1 MRKVTELQ
9 PFRNKSVTF
18 LGYSFSRMVL
28 EIDRENNMKPTTKM
42 RGIAAQKVLALFAL
56 YIACLVAFP
65 LLAQPE
71 AVKISGRSVLEKTD
85 SNGKMKQWKTAALFE
100 IVTDA
105 QSNWWMKLKA
115 PTFQDHHEV
124 YSKCDDELFRIRHLN
139 DSLVGDKEVI
149 AAGTVSKGVFPYD
162 MTSTFG
168 VLLWFAFTSQEYLAR
183 FEENIKVDMPAVWW
197 PFPRFFLKAHAYSAE
212 LEFHDAAPR
221 LPRKAHFFT
230 KKINANPEKEILE
243 LNRSRSDGIYYAR
256 KSELRKINS
265 VPEGILVREYKV
277 ISFTN
282 FQGLTFPLHAQMEK
296 RNPNSAIKER
306 ISIQVKDL
314 KTVSKPTFK
323 PKMPGKIVIE
333 DNRFRTREKGEEFD
347 YFSYPVTNGVWLE
360 RTHPHVITAHED
372 ARRIAEKHG
381 YQPRSRKFSL
391 LLFALGNSVLFG
403 FFLLR
408 LIKKRKQR

>member
-1 MRKVTELQ
+1 
-9 PFRNKSVTF
+9 
-18 LGYSFSRMVL
+18 MVL
-28 EIDRENNMKPTTKM
+28 EIDRESNMKPSAKM
-42 RGIAAQKVLALFAL
+42 RSVAAQKALALFAL
-56 YIACLVAFP
+56 CLTCPVDFP
-65 LLAQPE
+65 LPAQPK
-71 AVKISGRSVLEKTD
+71 AVKITGRSVLEKTD
-85 SNGKMKQWKTAALFE
+85 SNGNLKQWKTAALFE

-149 AAGTVSKGVFPYD
+149 SAGTVSNGVFPYD
-162 MTSTFG
+162 MTSSFG
-168 VLLWFAFTSQEYLAR
+168 VLLWFAFTSQEYLAG
-183 FEENIKVDMPAVWW
+183 FEENIKVNMPAVWW
-197 PFPRFFLKAHAYSAE
+197 PFPRFFLKAHAYSAA
-212 LEFHDAAPR
+212 LEFPDTAPR

-230 KKINANPEKEILE
+230 KRINAHPEKEILE

-265 VPEGILVREYKV
+265 VPEGILEREYKV

-282 FQGLTFPLHAQMEK
+282 FQGLTFPLNAQMLK
-296 RNPNSAIKER
+296 RNLDDAIEER
-306 ISIQVKDL
+306 ISIQVEDIKI
-314 KTVSKPTFK
+314 VSKPTFK

-360 RTHPHVITAHED
+360 RTYPHVITAHEN
-372 ARRIAEKHG
+372 ARRIAREHG

-391 LLFALGNSVLFG
+391 LLFALGNIVLFG

-408 LIKKRKQR
+408 FIKKRKQRRGT